1 MVETTD
7 ATRKAMEARLTPV
20 QWAGVVEVARLLVG
34 ELPPHQRPGAAA
46 LAIELEQTRRRVE
59 WLG

>member
-1 MVETTD
+1 MVDTTN

-20 QWAGVVEVARLLVG
+20 QWGAVVEVVRLLVG
-34 ELPPHQRPGAAA
+34 DLRPEHRPGGAA
-46 LAIELEQTRRRVE
+46 LAIELEQTRQRVE